1 MSEESGEIVRKHLD
15 ALNAFLR
22 GEISSDAYL
31 ALWDEEAEF
40 VPLRAQL
47 EGESYLGHDGLM
59 RFVAELAEDF
69 EEVRFE
75 IEETQEAGDQVVA
88 IGRFRAHGRGSGVDI
103 NVPITAVQ
111 RVRRGKMLYTR
122 LFSEPA
128 EALEADGLSE

>member
-22 GEISSDAYL
+22 GEISSGAYL

-47 EGESYLGHDGLM
+47 EGESYLGHDGLL
-59 RFVAELAEDF
+59 RFVSELAEDF

-75 IEETQEAGDQVVA
+75 IEETREAGEQVVA
-88 IGRFRAHGRGSGVDI
+88 TGRFRARGRGSGVEI

-128 EALEADGLSE
+128 EALEAAGLSE

>member
-1 MSEESGEIVRKHLD
+1 MSEDNVEIVRRHLD

-22 GEISSDAYL
+22 GEISSEAYL

-40 VPLRAQL
+40 VPLRSQL

-69 EEVRFE
+69 EDVRFE
-75 IEETQEAGDQVVA
+75 IEEAREAGEQVVA
-88 IGRFRAHGRGSGVDI
+88 IGRFRARGRGSGVDI

-111 RVRRGKMLYTR
+111 RVRGGKMLY
-122 LFSEPA
+122 
-128 EALEADGLSE
+128 